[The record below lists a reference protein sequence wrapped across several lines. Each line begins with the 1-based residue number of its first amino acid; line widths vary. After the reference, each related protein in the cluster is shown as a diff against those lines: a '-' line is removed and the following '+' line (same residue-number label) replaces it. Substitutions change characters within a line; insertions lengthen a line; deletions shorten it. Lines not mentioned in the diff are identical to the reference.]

1 MRFRRIAPSLHRGK
15 IHNLCV
21 PLQRRLGSQ
30 LLFTTQPTPPAYAGL
45 YRKVRGVYSPSRSFY
60 PIGGRRAPFISFRCN
75 VTAPRYCPAHDRPP
89 GGAAQ
94 LRYVHLTRARRLR
107 CGVKCAPE
115 PQSYQSDMPPS
126 IASGRHRAVCFPLN
140 GYDVTYHLAA
150 SRAAFAAAI
159 FNPRF
164 FRKANA
170 KRQCCLTIFSKS
182 LQAPRSAP

>member
-1 MRFRRIAPSLHRGK
+1 MCCHFVRRYD
-15 IHNLCV
+15 
-21 PLQRRLGSQ
+21 
-30 LLFTTQPTPPAYAGL
+30 TPPSI
-45 YRKVRGVYSPSRSFY
+45 VRRRHRTLCFPVERICRCTSCGERGCVLTPLSTTRRGGAHQINMSPCDV
-60 PIGGRRAPFISFRCN
+60 A
-75 VTAPRYCPAHDRPP
+75 APRNCPAHDRPP

-150 SRAAFAAAI
+150 SRAASGMERGASARTSAAY
-159 FNPRF
+159 
-164 FRKANA
+164 
-170 KRQCCLTIFSKS
+170 
-182 LQAPRSAP
+182 SAVLERIEALEGVLKIL